1 MTSAGAPTLEMVA
14 AEAGVSRATVSRV
27 VNGSPSVSPAIA
39 AAVQRAISELNYT
52 PNRAART
59 LVSRQTQAIALLVPE
74 EIDWFFSD
82 PYLALVVKG
91 IADRLEET
99 DYVLNLLV
107 SSSDPGRKTR
117 RYLTGGNVDGA
128 LVVSH
133 HAGNRDLVEL
143 SQLVPTVFGGEPS
156 IPGVEEPWFV
166 DVDNVAG
173 GQRATEHLLTTGRQH
188 VGTITGPLD
197 MHASVDRLAGWRR
210 AQVAAGRPD
219 SAVAHGDF
227 SLLSGARAMREL
239 LAAHPDLDGV
249 FVASDLMARGA
260 LGALAGAGRRVP
272 DDVAVVGYDDN
283 VAAVSE
289 PPLLTTVRQPSTET
303 GAEMA
308 DLLLRVLAGDPP
320 AERGRILDTSLVR
333 RETT

>member
-74 EIDWFFSD
+74 EIGWFFSD

-156 IPGVEEPWFV
+156 IPGIDTPYFV
-166 DVDNVAG
+166 DVDNTAG
-173 GQRATEHLLTTGRQH
+173 GQRATEHLLRTGRQH
-188 VGTITGPLD
+188 VATITGPLD

-210 AQVAAGRPD
+210 AQAAAGRSD
-219 SAVAHGDF
+219 AAVAHGDF

-239 LAAHPDLDGV
+239 LATHPDLDGV

-260 LGALAGAGRRVP
+260 LGVLADAGRRVP

-308 DLLLRVLAGDPP
+308 DLLLRILAGDPP
-320 AERGRILDTSLVR
+320 AERGRILDTALVR
-333 RETT
+333 RDTA